1 MKPLKYLK
9 EFGMKEI
16 PVYFLGFSMGIFLTL
31 SNSYSPEFRES
42 MHTIGVIMFII
53 GAGGLIISSLLKIL
67 YTGDNDE

>member
-31 SNSYSPEFRES
+31 SNSYSPNLEKVCIQLE
-42 MHTIGVIMFII
+42 
-53 GAGGLIISSLLKIL
+53 L
-67 YTGDNDE
+67 